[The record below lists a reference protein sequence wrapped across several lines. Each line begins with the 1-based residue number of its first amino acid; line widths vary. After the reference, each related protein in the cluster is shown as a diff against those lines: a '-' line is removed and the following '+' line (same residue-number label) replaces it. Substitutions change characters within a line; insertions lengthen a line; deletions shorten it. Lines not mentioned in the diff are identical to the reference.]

1 MTVFRYFICSSGC
14 RSDGNTGSKEGNSS
28 STSKAKK
35 AKVSSLGSTRSFDRT
50 SSPSEFLIP
59 VPLISSSDF
68 PSKIINTTSNGTNKH
83 ENGNNNNVIRLTFC
97 TSEGG
102 LPDNFAATLRIF
114 VNVWESG
121 LNGMDDEV
129 VKLINLSIRDFV
141 KNILTAV
148 LTSRSSHK
156 TTCDGFRYD
165 FGSTSV
171 NPLQLNT
178 YPLNGLS
185 SFSEPA
191 NRSANMSLFNY
202 SSDSLTS
209 SIIHHPD
216 LLEQDALHQVAANE
230 GACTLKRSRDVIDKL
245 ELEEDSQIRK
255 ECWSGRR
262 GESINLWNLF
272 HALKTYRNCI
282 SSNSI
287 YATNMTRIMARL
299 NHDE

>member
-1 MTVFRYFICSSGC
+1 MI
-14 RSDGNTGSKEGNSS
+14 K
-28 STSKAKK
+28 
-35 AKVSSLGSTRSFDRT
+35 
-50 SSPSEFLIP
+50 
-59 VPLISSSDF
+59 
-68 PSKIINTTSNGTNKH
+68 
-83 ENGNNNNVIRLTFC
+83 LTFC

-102 LPDNFAATLRIF
+102 LPDNVAATLRIF

-156 TTCDGFRYD
+156 TTCDGRFKYD
-165 FGSTSV
+165 FGSTTL

-178 YPLNGLS
+178 YPMNGLS
-185 SFSEPA
+185 SSFSDPA
-191 NRSANMSLFNY
+191 NRSANMALINY

-230 GACTLKRSRDVIDKL
+230 GSCTLRRKRSRETDKL
-245 ELEEDSQIRK
+245 VVEEEEDSQIRK
-255 ECWSGRR
+255 ECWSGRKE
-262 GESINLWNLF
+262 ESINLWNLF